1 MAHKINDSCIMCGAC
16 EPECP
21 VQAISAGDDSYVIDA
36 TKCVDCVGFNDE
48 PACVAVCPSDSIEK
62 A

>member
-1 MAHKINDSCIMCGAC
+1 MAHKINDTCINCGAC

-21 VQAISAGDDSYVIDA
+21 VGAISSGDDTYVIDA
-36 TKCVDCVGFNDE
+36 TKCVDCVGYNDE